1 MEIESLTKSVLCGV
15 LSTGVALT
23 YAYIGST
30 SHLELAAHA
39 PEQEFQ
45 NYVPEDPKLWNYYTI
60 VDVKS
65 EVSEQIQ
72 VIHDF
77 ANTLIDNLEDLDPKF
92 SETVDKYFWDLA

>member
-1 MEIESLTKSVLCGV
+1 MEIEKFGKGVLCGV

-23 YAYIGST
+23 YAYIGSS

-39 PEQEFQ
+39 PEQQFQ
-45 NYVPEDPKLWNYYTI
+45 SYVPEDSQLLNYYTI
-60 VDVKS
+60 VDEKS
-65 EVSEQIQ
+65 EVSQQIQ

-77 ANTLIDNLEDLDPKF
+77 ANTLINNLEDLDPKF